1 MLDVVYSGR
10 ELMAAVISVVLTGR
24 ELVKQITRKLYQ
36 GNIRSRGQG
45 RVEFFSRC
53 VCLA

>member
-24 ELVKQITRKLYQ
+24 ELVKQITNQKVISGQ
-36 GNIRSRGQG
+36 HQVTGSRTCG
-45 RVEFFSRC
+45 V
-53 VCLA
+53 L